1 MNMHYRR
8 LWLTLG
14 VLYIGF
20 ILAGSLLRMPDIS
33 IMSFEYRDK
42 VIHFAL
48 YFILVGW
55 FIQLYQ
61 KTSSR
66 IIILAGAIL
75 LGMLIEYLQG
85 MTAYRSFDYFDEFAN
100 SLGAMCAFFLGRSSF
115 ASILSAIDSR
125 LYRLHNA

>member
-1 MNMHYRR
+1 MHYRN
-8 LWLTLG
+8 LWLILG
-14 VLYIGF
+14 VLYISF
-20 ILAGSLLRMPDIS
+20 ILAGSLLRVPDIS

-42 VIHFAL
+42 VIHFAM

-55 FIQLYQ
+55 FVQLYQ

-85 MTAYRSFDYFDEFAN
+85 MTAYRSFDYFDEIAN
-100 SLGAMCAFFLGRSSF
+100 SIGAMCAFLLARTSF